1 MPRIDQLKAMLAKEP
16 DDLFLNFSLAME
28 LAKADQ
34 PEECLAQ
41 FGRVLELNP
50 DYVAAYL
57 HKGKALMKMRRM
69 AEAKAA
75 LQQGI
80 AAAGRCGDH
89 HAESQMEQLL
99 EAM

>member
-1 MPRIDQLKAMLAKEP
+1 MSRLENLKALLAKEP

-28 LAKADQ
+28 LAKTDQ
-34 PEECLAQ
+34 HKACLAQ
-41 FGRVLELNP
+41 FARVLELNP
-50 DYVAAYL
+50 NDVAAYF

-69 AEAKAA
+69 DEAKTA

-80 AAAGRCGDH
+80 AAAARCGDH
-89 HAESQMEQLL
+89 HAESQMKQLL

>member
-1 MPRIDQLKAMLAKEP
+1 MPRIDQLKVMLAKEP

-34 PEECLAQ
+34 HEECLAQ
-41 FGRVLELNP
+41 FTHVLELSP
-50 DYVAAYL
+50 DYVAAYF

-69 AEAKAA
+69 EEAKAA

-89 HAESQMEQLL
+89 HAESQMKQLL